1 MPRRSPRVRG
11 EGGVTPASRPP
22 CATNAAAPFN
32 TPSCPSS
39 SPSNR
44 SLKHP
49 HRLPITLRPQP
60 KPLSPGVS
68 SPGSGPCAILLDRDQ
83 RPLISSQSPT
93 RCLHAATT
101 RCALKPSQLPISSL
115 QTHAR
120 LPIIHTT
127 VGDALVGSTP
137 CRRGCS
143 GSSTTRP
150 NMS

>member
-22 CATNAAAPFN
+22 CVTNAAAPFD
-32 TPSCPSS
+32 TPSCPSL
-39 SPSNR
+39 PSNR
-44 SLKHP
+44 SLKPP

-115 QTHAR
+115 RTLAR
-120 LPIIHTT
+120 LPIMYTT
-127 VGDALVGSTP
+127 VGDALVGTTP

-143 GSSTTRP
+143 ESSTTRP